1 MNAAHPPE
9 GGPRVSGQRGH
20 LGSLSVTFPRAPSLP
35 PLSRSHPAPPTSHHG
50 YKDPENC
57 DLQGPETSPKTE
69 PISQCKRRV
78 FSSWVGKIPWRRP
91 WQPTPVFLSGEFH
104 GQRSLAGYRPWGH
117 KGSDMTAVTENA
129 CTPHKCRSSSAVRS
143 QSQPS
148 MFQAV
153 PHKQ

>member
-104 GQRSLAGYRPWGH
+104 GQRSLVGISLCIC
-117 KGSDMTAVTENA
+117 KELDTAERLTLLPLD
-129 CTPHKCRSSSAVRS
+129 TL
-143 QSQPS
+143 
-148 MFQAV
+148 
-153 PHKQ
+153 KQLEVWVFSGLHLC